1 MRTSPRRFWKSR
13 SRSSILHRAPVRQL
27 AMHWATP
34 GEQWLLPLRHSSSG
48 AWLKP
53 CPWLGIQLG
62 QRLTLTAL
70 FAALFAAASSPP
82 HLPMHPRPLQVV
94 ARRFTPRRAPDL
106 VALHPR
112 PHLSPPS
119 SPPPPVA
126 PLAATAIAPQS
137 RQWCLCVAVGYAPV
151 QCQVCLYCCGLACSK
166 ANYLDTVCFHSALV
180 SRKPLRNRAFAPQNR
195 QISLRGALPR
205 TPLGLAPQTPV
216 LQVVC

>member
-1 MRTSPRRFWKSR
+1 MQRLAAHDIFHGGRRAEKGCRQERKVQKTRSSPRRFWKSR
-13 SRSSILHRAPVRQL
+13 SRSSILHGAPARQL

-70 FAALFAAASSPP
+70 FAALFAAASSPA

-94 ARRFTPRRAPDL
+94 EPDASPLRPRRAPDL

-126 PLAATAIAPQS
+126 PLAAPRRSHRS
-137 RQWCLCVAVGYAPV
+137 RQ
-151 QCQVCLYCCGLACSK
+151 CQ
-166 ANYLDTVCFHSALV
+166 
-180 SRKPLRNRAFAPQNR
+180 
-195 QISLRGALPR
+195 
-205 TPLGLAPQTPV
+205 
-216 LQVVC
+216 